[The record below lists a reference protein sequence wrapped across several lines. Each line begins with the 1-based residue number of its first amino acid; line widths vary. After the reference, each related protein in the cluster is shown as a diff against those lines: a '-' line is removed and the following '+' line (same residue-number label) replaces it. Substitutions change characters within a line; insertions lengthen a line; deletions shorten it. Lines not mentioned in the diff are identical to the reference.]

1 MVGLGY
7 MKYVYDRMR
16 LCRLANELGGVEK
29 VLLNRSLIIKTMKK
43 FNESQEKIKEL
54 EFDKFANS
62 YISTPYGFGHPSAG
76 ERIRMSNELATWH
89 HLVNY
94 KEAKRMLTEYI
105 NIAQNP

>member
-7 MKYVYDRMR
+7 MKYIEDRGR
-16 LCRLANELGGVEK
+16 LSEIAINLGGIEK

-43 FNESQEKIKEL
+43 FNESQEKIREL

-62 YISTPYGFGHPSAG
+62 YVSTFYGFGHPSAG
-76 ERIRMSNELATWH
+76 ERIRMSNELSTWH

-94 KEAKRMLTEYI
+94 KEAKKMLTEYLQI
-105 NIAQNP
+105 VQNQ